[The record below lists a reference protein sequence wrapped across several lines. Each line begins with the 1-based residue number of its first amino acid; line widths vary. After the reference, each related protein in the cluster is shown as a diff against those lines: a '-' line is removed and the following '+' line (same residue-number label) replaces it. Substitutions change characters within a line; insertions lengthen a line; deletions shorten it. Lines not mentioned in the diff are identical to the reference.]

1 MLILSPVS
9 PSTDSLLS
17 DEGFEFVLLLDAF
30 GASCLESEL
39 RGFSKAEHGC
49 SSDPGSCE
57 GARGLVTARLERVSI
72 GLLRGLVPL
81 LLLFLAPVPAACE
94 QCALCACFPFGAQ
107 PCKTFLICDLQWF
120 WLGLKLLAS
129 KTQQG

>member
-1 MLILSPVS
+1 MHL
-9 PSTDSLLS
+9 
-17 DEGFEFVLLLDAF
+17 GH
-30 GASCLESEL
+30 LESEL
-39 RGFSKAEHGC
+39 RGFSKAERSC

-57 GARGLVTARLERVSI
+57 GARGLVTARLEGVSI